1 MARRN
6 DMQQGTFRGVAFGVK
21 SQDTEGGRRVAKHE
35 YPGRDTPWAE
45 DLGRKARTHSLEM
58 ILVGSDYMTRR
69 DAMLT
74 ALEKAGAAELV
85 HPWLG
90 RLQVQV
96 ETYRLSESTS
106 KGGMATFSITFA
118 EPGQRLFPNS
128 AVSTASE
135 VDKNATA
142 AATASNQAFS
152 DVFTVDTQPAWVG
165 NAAIA
170 NMDVAT
176 AKISNVVAAMPGV
189 PSALTSFQSSLEAL
203 SGSVS
208 SLIHNPLQLANG
220 ISNAVNE
227 IASVFASPLDALR
240 AYDALALFGT
250 TPDTALPTTNSNTPT
265 RKIEANNQQASIAFI
280 QQTAAI
286 EAARASSVA
295 TFESSASATAMRD
308 DLAERLDGLA
318 DTASDGVYVA
328 LMDLRS
334 AVVKDLTSRA
344 AQLPQISQF
353 TPQATLP
360 SLVLAQRLYGDAR
373 RESEIVQRNR
383 IHHPSFVSAGT
394 TLEVLHA

>member
-58 ILVGSDYMTRR
+58 ILVGSDYMVRR
-69 DAMLT
+69 DAMLA
-74 ALEKAGAAELV
+74 ALEKSGAAELV

-96 ETYRLSESTS
+96 ETYRLRESTS
-106 KGGMATFSITFA
+106 EGGMATFSITFV

-135 VDKNATA
+135 VGKTATA
-142 AATASNQAFS
+142 ASTAANQAFS
-152 DVFTVDTQPAWVG
+152 NVFSVDKQPAWVAD
-165 NAAIA
+165 AAIA
-170 NMDVAT
+170 NMDAAT
-176 AKISNVVAAMPGV
+176 AKISSVVAAMPGV
-189 PSALTSFQSSLEAL
+189 PSALTDFQSSLGAL

-208 SLIHNPLQLANG
+208 SLIQNPAQLAGNM
-220 ISNAVNE
+220 SSSVNA

-250 TPDTALPTTNSNTPT
+250 TSDTALPATNSNTPA
-265 RKIEANNQQASIAFI
+265 RKVEADNQQASTDFM
-280 QQTAAI
+280 QQTATI
-286 EAARASSVA
+286 EAARTSSLA

-308 DLAERLDGLA
+308 DLAERLDSLA
-318 DTASDGVYVA
+318 DTASDDVYVA
-328 LMDLRS
+328 LMDLRA

-394 TLEVLHA
+394 MLEVLHA